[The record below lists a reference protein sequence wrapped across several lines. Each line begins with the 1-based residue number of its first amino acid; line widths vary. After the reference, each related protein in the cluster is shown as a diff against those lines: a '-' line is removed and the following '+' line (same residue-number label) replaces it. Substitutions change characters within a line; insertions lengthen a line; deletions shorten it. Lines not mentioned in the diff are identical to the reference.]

1 MVADWKESEMQP
13 LCLNCD
19 DGWCCKNTELHW
31 VEMHWTLR
39 SVSSV
44 GQIYQVILLC
54 SLDGIVF

>member
-1 MVADWKESEMQP
+1 MQP

-19 DGWCCKNTELHW
+19 DGWCCTNTELHW

-44 GQIYQVILLC
+44 GQIYQAILLC